1 MLGELTGAV
10 TLYYEISTMLKTKPG
25 TTTQTSRLIMGVKQ
39 ARKPKPCKLYDEH
52 NTYDGINKNN
62 KFSKY

>member
-25 TTTQTSRLIMGVKQ
+25 TTTQTDIATDNGSETGQK
-39 ARKPKPCKLYDEH
+39 A
-52 NTYDGINKNN
+52 
-62 KFSKY
+62 